1 MIHTHIQHA
10 KKKKS
15 VPRAKIL
22 KLVLQSDGLCNCD
35 TI

>member
-1 MIHTHIQHA
+1 MIHTQTAGKTKH
-10 KKKKS
+10 

-22 KLVLQSDGLCNCD
+22 KLVFQSDGLSDCD